1 MRAGPEPGSALDSA
15 ALARSH
21 TARSH
26 TARSHTDKDASL
38 LGAPGRA
45 RGGDGRHSGK
55 TLNWTRGV

>member
-15 ALARSH
+15 AF
-21 TARSH
+21 ARSH

-55 TLNWTRGV
+55 TLNWTRAV